1 MEVNKTLLGSAF
13 QRLRFLFLL
22 PLPAVSSPLFS
33 RALAPLYPSTNVEQ
47 ILSGDQRDLIW

>member
-13 QRLRFLFLL
+13 QRLRFPFLL